1 MPHLHPQKQTN
12 GETHKTKKM
21 KNETK
26 VKKVSEKVTAKKV
39 ARAAWLNDTR
49 TITALVKWANG
60 DGLKYVDD
68 YLSKLDNAPTLR
80 RLCNVK
86 NVISALSDLDKR
98 EGKRK
103 YLVDKDG
110 NKRNLYTVTH
120 LFIAAGQMAKK

>member
-1 MPHLHPQKQTN
+1 
-12 GETHKTKKM
+12 M

-26 VKKVSEKVTAKKV
+26 KLNEKVVARKQ

-49 TITALVKWANG
+49 TITALCKWGSG
-60 DGLKYVDD
+60 DGSKYVED
-68 YLSKLDNAPTLR
+68 YLSKLDGAPTLR
-80 RLCNVK
+80 KLCNVK
-86 NVISALSDLDKR
+86 NVINALSELDKR
-98 EGKRK
+98 DGKRK

>member
-1 MPHLHPQKQTN
+1 
-12 GETHKTKKM
+12 M

-39 ARAAWLNDTR
+39 AREAWLNDTR
-49 TITALVKWANG
+49 TITALCKWGSN
-60 DGLKYVDD
+60 DGSGHVQNFLD
-68 YLSKLDNAPTLR
+68 KLENAPTLR
-80 RLCNVK
+80 KLCNVK
-86 NVISALSDLDKR
+86 NVINALADLDKR

-110 NKRNLYTVTH
+110 NKRTLYTVTH

>member
-1 MPHLHPQKQTN
+1 M
-12 GETHKTKKM
+12 KK
-21 KNETK
+21 ETK

-49 TITALVKWANG
+49 TITALCKWG
-60 DGLKYVDD
+60 SGEGSRYVED
-68 YLSKLDNAPTLR
+68 YLSKLENAPTLR

-86 NVISALSDLDKR
+86 NVIAALSELDKR

-110 NKRNLYTVTH
+110 NERRLFTVTH
-120 LFIAAGQMAKK
+120 LFIAASHMAK

>member
-12 GETHKTKKM
+12 GLTHKKQNAM

-26 VKKVSEKVTAKKV
+26 KISEKVTARKQ
-39 ARAAWLNDTR
+39 AREAWLNDTR

-60 DGLKYVDD
+60 DGSKYVED
-68 YLSKLDNAPTLR
+68 YLSKLDNEPTLR
-80 RLCNVK
+80 KLCNVK
-86 NVISALSDLDKR
+86 NVINALAELDKR

>member
-1 MPHLHPQKQTN
+1 MEN
-12 GETHKTKKM
+12 EKKL
-21 KNETK
+21 N
-26 VKKVSEKVTAKKV
+26 EKVTAKKV

-86 NVISALSDLDKR
+86 NVISTLSDLDKR

>member
-1 MPHLHPQKQTN
+1 MPHLYIVKQKQT
-12 GETHKTKKM
+12 GKPTKHNVM
-21 KNETK
+21 KNE
-26 VKKVSEKVTAKKV
+26 KKVSEKVVARKQ

-60 DGLKYVDD
+60 DGSKYVED
-68 YLSKLDNAPTLR
+68 YLGKLENAPTLR
-80 RLCNVK
+80 KLCNVK
-86 NVISALSDLDKR
+86 NVINALADLDKR